1 MWKHHGINRNLLN
14 GETCRTQNMIHVQQ
28 NKPQNTR
35 NYATTQNKT
44 QNTCYTSY
52 VLESQNNE
60 NKNPR

>member
-1 MWKHHGINRNLLN
+1 MWKHYGINRNHLN
-14 GETCRTQNMIHVQQ
+14 IETGRTQSMIHLQQ

-35 NYATTQNKT
+35 NYSTTQNKT

-60 NKNPR
+60 NETPR